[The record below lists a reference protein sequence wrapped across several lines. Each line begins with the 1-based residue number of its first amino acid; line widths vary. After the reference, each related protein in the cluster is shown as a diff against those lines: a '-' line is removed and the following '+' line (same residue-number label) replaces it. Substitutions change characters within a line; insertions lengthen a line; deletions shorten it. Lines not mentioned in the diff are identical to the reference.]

1 MATSQYDQFLQE
13 ATTPD
18 PASDH
23 ALGRDRLYG
32 LYISW
37 CFLNRATPRTEDAFW
52 AAMKKKKI
60 HPKRTALRMKG
71 PAAADYI
78 LSSYPGLV

>member
-13 ATTPD
+13 ATVTD

-23 ALGRDRLYG
+23 ALGRNRLYG
-32 LYISW
+32 LYTSW
-37 CFLNRATPRTEDAFW
+37 CFLHQASPRPESAFW
-52 AAMKKKKI
+52 AAMKKKQI
-60 HPKRTALRMKG
+60 HPRRTGLRMTG

-78 LSSYPGLV
+78 MASYPGLV